1 MNRAISEKEK
11 NLLLKNAN
19 IKETML
25 LTELMPEILVRN
37 RSPEFTRKA
46 TIVPYSD
53 EYIWAHNTAPGIIW
67 LWLRQDSNTQQQW
80 LREPKSSWVEFE
92 FKEPSHDS
100 PIGWGSSTSASAS
113 ASTSASAAYP
123 QPGPLSFEAVSV
135 PSSPRRSSSSS
146 PRRSSCRSPRR
157 SSSRSPRK
165 HKGGGGSY
173 RKRRITAHKKRK
185 THHKYSHRISRS
197 RSRHIRRKKT
207 HHRRHPR

>member
-80 LREPKSSWVEFE
+80 LREPKSSWVEF
-92 FKEPSHDS
+92 
-100 PIGWGSSTSASAS
+100 
-113 ASTSASAAYP
+113 
-123 QPGPLSFEAVSV
+123 
-135 PSSPRRSSSSS
+135 
-146 PRRSSCRSPRR
+146 
-157 SSSRSPRK
+157 
-165 HKGGGGSY
+165 
-173 RKRRITAHKKRK
+173 
-185 THHKYSHRISRS
+185 
-197 RSRHIRRKKT
+197 
-207 HHRRHPR
+207 

>member
-100 PIGWGSSTSASAS
+100 PIGWGSSTSAY
-113 ASTSASAAYP
+113 ASTSTSAAYP

-135 PSSPRRSSSSS
+135 PSSPHRSSSSS
-146 PRRSSCRSPRR
+146 PSRSSSSSPRR

-165 HKGGGGSY
+165 HKGGGGGGSY

-185 THHKYSHRISRS
+185 TYHKYSHRISRS